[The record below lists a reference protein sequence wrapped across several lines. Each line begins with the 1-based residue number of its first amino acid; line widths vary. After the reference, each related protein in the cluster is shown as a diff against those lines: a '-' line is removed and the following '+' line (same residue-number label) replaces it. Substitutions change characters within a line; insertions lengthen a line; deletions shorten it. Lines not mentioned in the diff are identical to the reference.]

1 MSNFDKPD
9 DIHFPTITDLYQ
21 RSKINLEEFYESC
34 VLISYKTSNTQTEIE
49 KMPFWKVNNIII
61 GLEKII
67 KSENGD
73 SKENNNN
80 NNQNEENPYMKQ
92 AQQMF
97 NQAKSSLPKS
107 GTPKVPKLP
116 SFKLH

>member
-1 MSNFDKPD
+1 LSNFDKPD

-80 NNQNEENPYMKQ
+80 NQNEENPYMKQ